1 MHKGSKWTNLEIK
14 NDDNSVFLRILKMRV
29 TESFYMLR
37 NENKDN
43 DFIYQFKDQFT
54 AIIF

>member
-14 NDDNSVFLRILKMRV
+14 SDDNSAFLRILKIRV

-43 DFIYQFKDQFT
+43 GFIYQFKDEFT

>member
-1 MHKGSKWTNLEIK
+1 MEIK
-14 NDDNSVFLRILKMRV
+14 SDDNSVFLRILKIRV

-43 DFIYQFKDQFT
+43 DFIYQFKGEFT
-54 AIIF
+54 AITF

>member
-14 NDDNSVFLRILKMRV
+14 SDDNSAFLRILKIRV
-29 TESFYMLR
+29 TESFHMLR

-43 DFIYQFKDQFT
+43 GFIYQFKDEFT

>member
-14 NDDNSVFLRILKMRV
+14 RDDNSVFLRILKMRV
-29 TESFYMLR
+29 TENFYMLR

-43 DFIYQFKDQFT
+43 DFIYQFKDEFT